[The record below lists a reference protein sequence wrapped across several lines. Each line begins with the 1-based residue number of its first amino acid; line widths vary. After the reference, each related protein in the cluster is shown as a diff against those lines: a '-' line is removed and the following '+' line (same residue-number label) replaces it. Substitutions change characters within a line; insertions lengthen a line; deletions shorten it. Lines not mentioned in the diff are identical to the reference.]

1 MASSAGR
8 GKSRNATELS
18 KILCSLFVDDQKL
31 QELKERLDNAMVFNL
46 SFENGTAIDL
56 NVEKSA
62 SNAIGKRML
71 FQLMESENWLEV
83 RDKYKEIAPIDVLQ
97 RISKGMK
104 FNDLTVIII
113 IDGLQ
118 MAMITP
124 NDGKDKS
131 SLFYSCMTELSLLA
145 YMGPFVINCCT
156 ATFSRPFHEV
166 VAYSHQKI
174 YLPIHSLNPPQRQGK
189 PIFANKPLLNMLV
202 NDMGGHGRA
211 LEALEIA
218 IKGKDLDNCN
228 FAELMN
234 EIRVRLVDRYS
245 EWVCK
250 SIYLK
255 PVLQIILSQKTIHEN
270 FIIPET
276 EIRIAELS
284 QLGLVQ
290 FMNDEGETDQG

>member
-1 MASSAGR
+1 MFSINLYSLQRCSTGLRSEGCEGQLDKSNTPLYFMASSAGR

-18 KILCSLFVDDQKL
+18 KILRSLFVDDQEL

-46 SFENGTAIDL
+46 SFENATAIDL
-56 NVEKSA
+56 SVERSA
-62 SNAIGKRML
+62 SNAIGKQML

-83 RDKYKEIAPIDVLQ
+83 RDKYKGIAPRDVLQ
-97 RISKGMK
+97 RISKDMK
-104 FNDLTVIII
+104 FNDLT
-113 IDGLQ
+113 
-118 MAMITP
+118 TR
-124 NDGKDKS
+124 K
-131 SLFYSCMTELSLLA
+131 
-145 YMGPFVINCCT
+145 
-156 ATFSRPFHEV
+156 
-166 VAYSHQKI
+166 
-174 YLPIHSLNPPQRQGK
+174 
-189 PIFANKPLLNMLV
+189 ANKPLLNILV
-202 NDMGGHGRA
+202 NDMGGHARA

-245 EWVCK
+245 EW
-250 SIYLK
+250 
-255 PVLQIILSQKTIHEN
+255 N